1 MPAKGYF
8 ITELR
13 FKIEVD
19 TSAHLWLFALTRALY
34 VPVLSG
40 PLQLFA
46 FSPTHVMQHNST
58 ATHGTSGNHTICLGI
73 ATAPDVLAENL
84 AERTVRSLSRCNQV
98 EWLEGT

>member
-8 ITELR
+8 IAEVR
-13 FKIEVD
+13 FKMEVV

-58 ATHGTSGNHTICLGI
+58 HVTHETYETSGNHTICLGI
-73 ATAPDVLAENL
+73 ATAPDVLAEHL
-84 AERTVRSLSRCNQV
+84 SEGTIRYLSRYNPM
-98 EWLEGT
+98 